1 MLMATGFASAQQY
14 TISTIAGN
22 PLVQGYFGDGAIAT
36 QAQLY
41 KPQRVTVDSKGNF
54 YITDFY
60 SAGVRMV
67 TLSTGNISTIAG
79 IGVPGYAGDNDVA
92 TMAKIGAD
100 IHGIAVDSSG
110 NVFFS
115 DTNNSRIRKVDTKG
129 NITTFAG
136 NGTQGYKGDGAAAG
150 SAQIW
155 FPAGLAFDGS
165 GNLYVADYGNSTVR
179 KITSAGMIST
189 VAGTGVW
196 GNTGDGGPASKAT
209 LAAPSALAID
219 AAGNIYIGD
228 VSANV
233 IRKITTDGNIRTVV
247 SGITPQSIAVDAAGS
262 IYVADGLSP
271 VVWKIL
277 ANGTKLV
284 IAGTGQAGFS
294 GDGGQSTLA
303 QLDHVSGVA
312 LDASGKIY
320 VADSFN
326 QVIRL
331 LTPVAFSVGA
341 VTSAAS
347 ASVQN
352 GVAPGEIITL
362 FGSGI
367 GPATLT
373 QFTASNGGIG
383 STIAGTQ
390 VFIDGFPAPL
400 IYVSSNLIAAI
411 VPYATGNFPIA
422 NITVSYQG
430 KTTVTTTVPVVQ
442 TAPAIFTA
450 DSTGSGQAAAV
461 NQDGSLNS
469 ASKPAKAGSFVSLY
483 ITGDGQSNPGGADG
497 KIANAAPYPTT
508 VLPVA
513 VTIGGQK
520 AVVSY
525 AGAAPTAVAGL
536 TQVNV
541 QIPTGVTGTAV
552 PVALTV
558 GGVAAQSGVTIA
570 VQ

>member
-1 MLMATGFASAQQY
+1 MLLATGIASAQQY

-41 KPQRVTVDSKGNF
+41 KPQRIAVDTKGNF

-60 SAGVRMV
+60 TAAVRMV
-67 TLSTGNISTIAG
+67 TLSTGFISTTAG
-79 IGVPGYAGDNDVA
+79 TSVPGFAGDNDVA
-92 TMAKIGAD
+92 TMAQIGAD

-110 NVFFS
+110 NVFIA
-115 DTNNSRIRKVDTKG
+115 DTNNNRIRKIDTKG

-136 NGTQGYKGDGAAAG
+136 NGTPGYAGDAAAAA
-150 SAQIW
+150 SAKLW

-189 VAGTGVW
+189 VAGTGTW
-196 GNTGDGGPASKAT
+196 GNTGDGGPGNKAT
-209 LAAPSALAID
+209 LAAPTSLAID
-219 AAGNIYIGD
+219 GAGNIYVGD

-233 IRKITTDGNIRTVV
+233 IRKITSDGVIRTVV

-262 IYVADGLSP
+262 LYVADGLSP

-303 QLDHVSGVA
+303 QLNRASGVA

-320 VADSFN
+320 IADSFN

-331 LTPVAFSVGA
+331 LTPVPFSVGA

-373 QFTASNGGIG
+373 QFTVSNGTIG

-400 IYVSSNLIAAI
+400 IYASSNLIAAI
-411 VPYATGNFPIA
+411 VPYATGNFSSA
-422 NITVSYQG
+422 NISVSYQG

-442 TAPAIFTA
+442 AAPAIFSA

-469 ASKPAKAGSFVSLY
+469 AANPAKAGSFVALY
-483 ITGDGQSNPGGADG
+483 ITGDGQSNPGGTDG
-497 KIANAAPYPTT
+497 KLANAAPYPAT

-525 AGAAPTAVAGL
+525 AGATPTAVAGL

-541 QIPTGVTGTAV
+541 QIPAGVTGAAV